1 MTTNLVKQKQMIVTA
16 QRKSITSINLI
27 DEIPEAILEIIF
39 YYAIG
44 TNKLGSIFF
53 IRKIKILSK
62 RWRNWIFRKNVF
74 SGKSLNELVIKNEIG
89 IQKSFKHSSY
99 HFFNGCSNRGITS
112 MQTCAGIDICL
123 PKDEFFRIKFS
134 NQNFNPKKIAQKIR
148 SNSNKLRKCLDKL
161 DKIEYL
167 SFRHLKP
174 INLVSLKGG
183 NFWKKMKCLKFYDII
198 LTYDVRY
205 KGNRIA
211 PTTINGLDVLNDI
224 LKNSK
229 KLEYLLINQLA
240 SQKLITLLENFLK
253 KLPTSIL
260 NIKITGGKISKN
272 KRISGLEI
280 IYKVLKEGYLLNL
293 EKINF
298 HGNKII
304 QNKLLTKFNY
314 NCYEVCNKISVLLN
328 HRSFYKKNLSMK
340 CFNLLKINMKNSNNF
355 EKEKEDIY
363 KIKWINFMNNQN
375 GLLEVTTSFKFIF
388 LYFTALTLLYLS
400 F

>member
-1 MTTNLVKQKQMIVTA
+1 MKRKMTTNLVKKDMIVTA
-16 QRKSITSINLI
+16 KKKSNTSINLI
-27 DEIPEAILEIIF
+27 DDIPDVILEIIF

-62 RWRNWIFRKNVF
+62 RWRNWIFSENVF
-74 SGKSLNELVIKNEIG
+74 SGKSLNDLAIKNVIG
-89 IQKSFKHSSY
+89 IQKSFKHSCYYLS
-99 HFFNGCSNRGITS
+99 NGCSNCGITS

-123 PKDEFFRIKFS
+123 PKDEFYRIEYS
-134 NQNFNPKKIAQKIR
+134 NRNFNSKKIAQKIR

-253 KLPTSIL
+253 KLPTSIKK
-260 NIKITGGKISKN
+260 IKITGGKISKN

-314 NCYEVCNKISVLLN
+314 NCYDVCNKISILLN
-328 HRSFYKKNLSMK
+328 HRTFYKRNLSMK
-340 CFNLLKINMKNSNNF
+340 
-355 EKEKEDIY
+355 
-363 KIKWINFMNNQN
+363 
-375 GLLEVTTSFKFIF
+375 
-388 LYFTALTLLYLS
+388 
-400 F
+400 